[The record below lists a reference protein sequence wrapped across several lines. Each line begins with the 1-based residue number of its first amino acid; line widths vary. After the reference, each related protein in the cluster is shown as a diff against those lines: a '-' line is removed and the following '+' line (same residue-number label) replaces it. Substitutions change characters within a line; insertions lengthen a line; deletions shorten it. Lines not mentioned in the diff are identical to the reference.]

1 MQKSF
6 LNNKSIII
14 TGGTGSFGQAFT
26 GVLLNKYNPKKVIIF
41 SRDEFKQYEMQLKFY
56 KYKRKLRFFLGDIR
70 DANRISLAFEGV
82 DIVIHAA
89 ALKQVPASEY
99 NPFEFI
105 KTNILGTQNIID
117 AAHKN
122 KVLKVITLSTDKASS
137 PINLYG
143 ATKLT
148 ADKITISANNF
159 SPKTKYSVVR
169 YGNVFGS
176 RGSIVPKILS
186 QLKDEFITITD
197 KRMTRFSI
205 TLDQGVSFV
214 FNCLKKMQGG
224 EIFVPK
230 IPSYRIIDLI
240 KALAPNKRIKT
251 IGIRPG
257 EKLHEE
263 MISETETLN
272 SIEYK
277 DYIVIL
283 SQAKNLNYK
292 KKFFPNNN
300 FREKKFKSISNYNS
314 LDNKYLTQ
322 QQIKKMLSEY
332 DE

>member
-1 MQKSF
+1 MRKSL

-26 GVLLNKYNPKKVIIF
+26 GALLNKYNPKKIIIF
-41 SRDEFKQYEMQLKFY
+41 SRDEFKQYEMQLKFH
-56 KYKRKLRFFLGDIR
+56 KYKKKLRFFLGDIR
-70 DANRISLAFEGV
+70 DANRLGLAFEGV
-82 DIVIHAA
+82 DIAIHAA

-105 KTNILGTQNIID
+105 KTNVLGTQNIID

-176 RGSIVPKILS
+176 RGSIVPKILN
-186 QLKDEFITITD
+186 QLKDQFITVTD

-230 IPSYRIIDLI
+230 IPSYRVVDVI
-240 KALAPNKRIKT
+240 KALAPNKKIKI

-263 MISETETLN
+263 LISQHESIN
-272 SIEYK
+272 SVEFKNYLIIMPADKNKTTGKKIKPY
-277 DYIVIL
+277 L
-283 SQAKNLNYK
+283 S
-292 KKFFPNNN
+292 
-300 FREKKFKSISNYNS
+300 YNS
-314 LDNKYLTQ
+314 LENRYLTQ
-322 QQIKKMLSEY
+322 NEIKKCLNSLENRNI
-332 DE
+332 